1 MFGLSL
7 PIVLTRKSG
16 KRVQDK
22 EGHLMRCSVCG
33 SKLRPLITD
42 LPFKLSDTSIVI
54 LKGLPVLQCDNC
66 REYLL
71 DDSVMNRVEEILQRA
86 DAAAE
91 LEIIRYA
98 A

>member
-1 MFGLSL
+1 
-7 PIVLTRKSG
+7 
-16 KRVQDK
+16 
-22 EGHLMRCSVCG
+22 MRCSVCG

-42 LPFKLSDTSIVI
+42 LPFKVSDTSIVI
-54 LKGLPVLQCDNC
+54 LKGLPVLQCENC
-66 REYLL
+66 REYLI
-71 DDSVMNRVEEILQRA
+71 DDSVMSRVEEILQRA

>member
-1 MFGLSL
+1 
-7 PIVLTRKSG
+7 
-16 KRVQDK
+16 
-22 EGHLMRCSVCG
+22 MRCSLCG

-42 LPFKLSDTSIVI
+42 LPFKLSDTCIVI
-54 LKGLPVLQCDNC
+54 LKGLPVLQCENC

-71 DDSVMNRVEEILQRA
+71 DDSVMNRVEEILEGA

-91 LEIIRYA
+91 LEIIRFA